1 MFSLLLFALTWCYI
15 DISMW
20 YKILLVVKVVVDVVD
35 VNVTAVADIIVVV
48 DVVAAIKNIHET

>member
-1 MFSLLLFALTWCYI
+1 
-15 DISMW
+15 
-20 YKILLVVKVVVDVVD
+20 LVVKVVVDVVD